1 VGVSGSIVIPAN
13 ATSVNLPISINSDLL
28 QEASEFF
35 YVALTPSSTSSYTV
49 SPTNGVATV
58 TIADQGSLGD
68 ASLSTNQTVS
78 GTATANLIFGGSG
91 NDTLSG
97 LAGDDVLTGNAGKDR
112 LDGGDGNDTLIGG
125 PGADILVGGAGADL
139 FQYTLFSESTR
150 GANMDQIT
158 AFQLGVDKIKLPDGL
173 PTSFWNAARTVESL
187 GTLASPQEA
196 ITSLFA
202 DKDRSTAGNQAI
214 VSGDAVLFTIGNTLT
229 TRKTVLMVATNT
241 NPNSP
246 DHLFLT
252 INSGLETLTAATAS
266 PGQIVSSN
274 LFG

>member
-1 VGVSGSIVIPAN
+1 
-13 ATSVNLPISINSDLL
+13 
-28 QEASEFF
+28 
-35 YVALTPSSTSSYTV
+35 
-49 SPTNGVATV
+49 
-58 TIADQGSLGD
+58 
-68 ASLSTNQTVS
+68 
-78 GTATANLIFGGSG
+78 
-91 NDTLSG
+91 
-97 LAGDDVLTGNAGKDR
+97 
-112 LDGGDGNDTLIGG
+112 
-125 PGADILVGGAGADL
+125 
-139 FQYTLFSESTR
+139 
-150 GANMDQIT
+150 MDQIT

-187 GTLASPQEA
+187 GTLASPQGA

-241 NPNSP
+241 DPNSP
-246 DHLFLT
+246 NHLFLT
-252 INSGLETLTAATAS
+252 INSGLEILTAATAS